1 MAMFKFLRVVVVVVA
16 KRSGRS
22 LGIEIGIV
30 GCELFFMVVVV
41 VVVVMTGMGC
51 KGAVLKKKGK
61 NRMLVEKPEP

>member
-1 MAMFKFLRVVVVVVA
+1 
-16 KRSGRS
+16 
-22 LGIEIGIV
+22 
-30 GCELFFMVVVV
+30 MVVVV